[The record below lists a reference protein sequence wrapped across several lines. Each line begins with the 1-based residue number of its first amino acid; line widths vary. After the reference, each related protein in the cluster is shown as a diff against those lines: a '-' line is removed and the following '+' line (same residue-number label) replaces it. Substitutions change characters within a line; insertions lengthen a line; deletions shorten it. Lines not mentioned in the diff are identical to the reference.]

1 VNPAYINL
9 FAKKACEE
17 LTTAQEKYLNKKE
30 DFFFST
36 HYWKKR
42 GLLELLLYDLWRKKK
57 FIQIFPLP
65 VPLKNQLTSF

>member
-9 FAKKACEE
+9 SAKNACEE

-36 HYWKKR
+36 HY
-42 GLLELLLYDLWRKKK
+42 
-57 FIQIFPLP
+57 
-65 VPLKNQLTSF
+65 